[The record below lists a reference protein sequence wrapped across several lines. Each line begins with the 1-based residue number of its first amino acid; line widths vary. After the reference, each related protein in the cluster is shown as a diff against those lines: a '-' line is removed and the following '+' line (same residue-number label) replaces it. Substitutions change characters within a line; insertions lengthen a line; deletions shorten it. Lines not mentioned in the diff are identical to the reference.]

1 MYWVYKVSN
10 WISMLCV
17 YDLDVVY
24 SRAYPFYTLTEVL
37 NYSIN
42 PRIDYV
48 SLYIIAL
55 KETGTC

>member
-1 MYWVYKVSN
+1 MW
-10 WISMLCV
+10 LCV
-17 YDLDVVY
+17 YDLAVVC
-24 SRAYPFYTLTEVL
+24 SKAYPFYTLTEVL
-37 NYSIN
+37 NDSMN